1 MNHPAGNK
9 PRVIT
14 KNVERIY
21 FSKQASGYRTRG
33 AINFTGLF
41 MERDLD
47 IVNKFLERR
56 LQQTDIQGILSA
68 LDTTSREGFLS
79 KITDVLVKLTA
90 LLEVSKKVSDTLE
103 LDILLER
110 MIAITTEAINTD
122 RGTLFLNDKNTEE
135 LFSRIAQGDLKN
147 EIRFPNHLGIAGTVF
162 KSGEAIIIND
172 AYADPRFNKEV
183 DKKTGYRTRNI
194 LCSPIKTK
202 HNEIIGV
209 IQLLNKHEGDFWDD
223 DLALLE
229 AITSQ
234 ASAALQNAQ
243 LFEEVQKAKA
253 EEKLLLEITSAISS
267 ELQLHPLLIKI
278 METTTD
284 ILGADRSTL
293 FLYDGKTNELWSQV
307 AQGLEIREIR
317 FPSHLGIAGSVFT
330 KGETINI
337 PDAYSDPRFNQEVD
351 KKTGYTTKS
360 ILCMPVKN
368 KEGKTL
374 GVVQVL
380 NKKTGPFTRTD
391 ENRLRAFSAQASIAI
406 ENAKL
411 FDDVLNMKNYNE
423 SMLESLSNGV
433 ITLDEEK
440 HIIKC
445 NSAALKILNTEIPYI
460 IDKPAEEFFSGKNKW
475 IIENIDN
482 LVKTGKPYLAMDTE
496 LFLPDNGQAL
506 INLMIVPLVN
516 IKKVHIGSMLILED
530 ITKEK
535 RIKSTMARY
544 MTKEVAEKLLE
555 TGDSVLG
562 GQAQVA
568 TILFSDI
575 RSFTTISEKLGA
587 NETVGM
593 LNEYFTRM
601 VDTIFN
607 YGGILDKYIGDA
619 IMAVFGT
626 PFTCP
631 DDADRAVKAAIDML
645 RALRKFN
652 LERAAAGKID
662 IDIGIGINTDE
673 VVAGNIGSLKRMDYT
688 VIGDGV
694 NLASRL
700 EGATKYYG
708 TRILISE
715 FTFRQLKDTY
725 IYREVDRIQV
735 KGKLKPVAVY
745 GILDYH
751 DDESFRNMGDVVK
764 IYNEG
769 IACYRE
775 CKWEDSIDRFQEA
788 LSLNKGDTL
797 SRFYLE
803 RCQYFVEHPPDK
815 EWNGVWIM
823 KEK

>member
-1 MNHPAGNK
+1 
-9 PRVIT
+9 
-14 KNVERIY
+14 
-21 FSKQASGYRTRG
+21 
-33 AINFTGLF
+33 
-41 MERDLD
+41 
-47 IVNKFLERR
+47 
-56 LQQTDIQGILSA
+56 
-68 LDTTSREGFLS
+68 
-79 KITDVLVKLTA
+79 
-90 LLEVSKKVSDTLE
+90 
-103 LDILLER
+103 
-110 MIAITTEAINTD
+110 
-122 RGTLFLNDKNTEE
+122 
-135 LFSRIAQGDLKN
+135 
-147 EIRFPNHLGIAGTVF
+147 
-162 KSGEAIIIND
+162 
-172 AYADPRFNKEV
+172 
-183 DKKTGYRTRNI
+183 
-194 LCSPIKTK
+194 
-202 HNEIIGV
+202 
-209 IQLLNKHEGDFWDD
+209 
-223 DLALLE
+223 
-229 AITSQ
+229 
-234 ASAALQNAQ
+234 
-243 LFEEVQKAKA
+243 
-253 EEKLLLEITSAISS
+253 
-267 ELQLHPLLIKI
+267 
-278 METTTD
+278 
-284 ILGADRSTL
+284 
-293 FLYDGKTNELWSQV
+293 LWSQV

-330 KGETINI
+330 TGETINI
-337 PDAYSDPRFNQEVD
+337 PDAYADPRFNQEVD

-391 ENRLRAFSAQASIAI
+391 ENRLRAFSAQASISI

-433 ITLDEEK
+433 ITLDDNK
-440 HIIKC
+440 HIVKC
-445 NSAALKILNTEIPYI
+445 NSAALKILNTEALHIV
-460 IDKPAEEFFSGKNKW
+460 DRPAEEYFSDSNKW
-475 IIENIDN
+475 ILDHIDN
-482 LVKTGKPYLAMDTE
+482 LAETGKPYLAMDAE
-496 LFLPDNGQAL
+496 LFLPDDSRAS

-516 IKKVHIGSMLILED
+516 IKQVHIGSMLIMED

-555 TGDSVLG
+555 TGDSILG

-601 VDTIFN
+601 VDIIFN
-607 YGGILDKYIGDA
+607 YEGILDKYIGDA

-626 PFTCP
+626 PFTSP
-631 DDADRAVKAAIDML
+631 DDADHAVKAAIDML
-645 RALRKFN
+645 RALRQFN
-652 LERAAAGKID
+652 RERAEAGKIH
-662 IDIGIGINTDE
+662 IDIGVGINTDE

-715 FTFRQLKDTY
+715 FTFRQLKDSY

-751 DDESFRNMGDVVK
+751 DDESFQNMGEVVK

-775 CKWEDSIDRFQEA
+775 YRWEDSIDMFRKA
-788 LSLNKGDTL
+788 LSLNEDDML

-803 RCQYFVEHPPDK
+803 RCQYFVKHPPDK
-815 EWNGVWIM
+815 EWDGVWIM

>member
-1 MNHPAGNK
+1 MLSCF
-9 PRVIT
+9 
-14 KNVERIY
+14 RIQE
-21 FSKQASGYRTRG
+21 FSSFKFNLAD
-33 AINFTGLF
+33 LF
-41 MERDLD
+41 MEKELD

-56 LQQTDIQGILSA
+56 LQQTDIQSILST
-68 LDTTSREGFLS
+68 LDTSSREGFLS

-103 LDILLER
+103 LDILLDR

-135 LFSRIAQGDLKN
+135 LFSRIAQGDLKS
-147 EIRFPNHLGIAGTVF
+147 EIRFPNHLGIAGAVF
-162 KSGEAIIIND
+162 KSSEAIIIND
-172 AYADPRFNKEV
+172 AYADPRFNKEI

-194 LCSPIKTK
+194 LCAPIKTK
-202 HNEIIGV
+202 QNEIIGV
-209 IQLLNKHEGDFWDD
+209 IQLLNKHTGDFWED

-234 ASAALQNAQ
+234 ASSALQNAQ

-253 EEKLLLEITSAISS
+253 EEKQLLEITSAISS
-267 ELQLHPLLIKI
+267 ELQLQPLLVKI

-284 ILGADRSTL
+284 ILNADRSTL
-293 FLYDGKTNELWSQV
+293 FLHDGKTNELWSQV

-330 KGETINI
+330 TGETVNI
-337 PDAYSDPRFNQEVD
+337 PDAYKDQRFNQEVD
-351 KKTGYTTKS
+351 KKTGYTTRS

-380 NKKTGPFTRTD
+380 NKKDGPFTKKD
-391 ENRLRAFSAQASIAI
+391 ENRLRAFSAQASISI

-440 HIIKC
+440 HIVKC
-445 NSAALKILNTEIPYI
+445 NSAALKILNTEATNI
-460 IDKPAEEFFSGKNKW
+460 IDKSAEEFFCGNNNW
-475 IIENIDN
+475 IIEHIDN
-482 LVKTGKPYLAMDTE
+482 LVKTGKPYIGMDAE
-496 LFLPDNGQAL
+496 LFLSDGSQAS

-516 IKKVHIGSMLILED
+516 IKQVHIGSMLIFED

-544 MTKEVAEKLLE
+544 MTKEVAEKLLA
-555 TGDSVLG
+555 TGDSILG

-593 LNEYFTRM
+593 LNEYFTKM
-601 VDTIFN
+601 VDVIFN

-626 PFTCP
+626 PFTGP
-631 DDADRAVKAAIDML
+631 DDADHAVKAAIDML
-645 RALRKFN
+645 RALSKFN
-652 LERAAAGKID
+652 LERTAAGKIH

-715 FTFRQLKDTY
+715 FTFRQLKDAY
-725 IYREVDRIQV
+725 IYREVDKIKV
-735 KGKLKPVAVY
+735 KGKQKPVTVY

-751 DDESFRNMGDVVK
+751 DDASFPNMKEVVE
-764 IYNEG
+764 IFNEG
-769 IACYRE
+769 IACYRDY
-775 CKWEDSIDRFQEA
+775 KWEDSIDRFQKA
-788 LSLNKGDTL
+788 LSLNETDRL
-797 SRFYLE
+797 SEFYLE
-803 RCQYFVEHPPDK
+803 RCRHFVKYPPEK
-815 EWNGVWIM
+815 EWDGVWVM

>member
-1 MNHPAGNK
+1 
-9 PRVIT
+9 
-14 KNVERIY
+14 
-21 FSKQASGYRTRG
+21 
-33 AINFTGLF
+33 
-41 MERDLD
+41 MEKDLD

-56 LQQTDIQGILSA
+56 LQQTDIQNILST

-103 LDILLER
+103 LDILLDR

-135 LFSRIAQGDLKN
+135 LFSRIAQGNLKN
-147 EIRFPNHLGIAGTVF
+147 EIRFPNHMGIAGAVF

-172 AYADPRFNKEV
+172 AYADPRFNQEI

-194 LCSPIKTK
+194 LCAPIKTK

-209 IQLLNKHEGDFWDD
+209 IQLLNKHDGDFWED

-253 EEKLLLEITSAISS
+253 EEKQLLEITSAISS
-267 ELQLHPLLIKI
+267 ELKLQPLLVKI

-284 ILGADRSTL
+284 ILNADRSTL
-293 FLYDGKTNELWSQV
+293 FLHDGKTNELWSQV

-330 KGETINI
+330 KGETVNI
-337 PDAYSDPRFNQEVD
+337 PDAYKDPRFNQEVD
-351 KKTGYTTKS
+351 KKTGYTTRS

-380 NKKTGPFTRTD
+380 NKKDGPFTKKD
-391 ENRLRAFSAQASIAI
+391 ENRLRAFSAQASISI

-440 HIIKC
+440 CIVKC
-445 NSAALKILNTEIPYI
+445 NSAALKILNIEASYI
-460 IDKPAEEFFSGKNKW
+460 IDKPAEEYFSDNNKW
-475 IIENIDN
+475 IIEHIDN
-482 LVKTGKPYLAMDTE
+482 LVKTGKPYLAMDAE
-496 LFLPDNGQAL
+496 LFLPDGSRAS

-516 IKKVHIGSMLILED
+516 IKQVHIGSMLILED

-555 TGDSVLG
+555 TGDSILG

-601 VDTIFN
+601 VDSIFN

-626 PFTCP
+626 PFTTP
-631 DDADRAVKAAIDML
+631 DDADHAVKAAIDML

-652 LERAAAGKID
+652 LERAAAGKIN
-662 IDIGIGINTDE
+662 IDIGIGVNTDE
-673 VVAGNIGSLKRMDYT
+673 VVAGNIGSLRRMDYT

-715 FTFRQLKDTY
+715 FTFRQLKDSYT
-725 IYREVDRIQV
+725 YREVDRIQV

-751 DDESFRNMGDVVK
+751 DDESFQNMGEVVK

-775 CKWEDSIDRFQEA
+775 YKWEDSIDRFRKA
-788 LSLNKGDTL
+788 LSLNEGDTL

-803 RCQYFVEHPPDK
+803 RCQYFVKHPPDK
-815 EWNGVWIM
+815 EWDGVWVM

>member
-1 MNHPAGNK
+1 MK
-9 PRVIT
+9 
-14 KNVERIY
+14 K
-21 FSKQASGYRTRG
+21 
-33 AINFTGLF
+33 
-41 MERDLD
+41 DLD

-56 LQQTDIQGILSA
+56 LQQADVQNILST
-68 LDTTSREGFLS
+68 LDISTREGFLA

-90 LLEVSKKVSDTLE
+90 LLEVSKKVSDSLE
-103 LDILLER
+103 LDILLDR

-135 LFSRIAQGDLKN
+135 LFSRIAQGNLKN
-147 EIRFPNHLGIAGTVF
+147 EIRFPNHLGIAGAVF
-162 KSGEAIIIND
+162 KSGEGIIIND

-183 DKKTGYRTRNI
+183 DKKTGYRTKNI
-194 LCSPIKTK
+194 LCAPIKTK

-209 IQLLNKHEGDFWDD
+209 IQLLNKHDGDFWED

-243 LFEEVQKAKA
+243 LFDAVQKAKA
-253 EEKLLLEITSAISS
+253 EEKQLLDITSAISS
-267 ELQLHPLLIKI
+267 ELHLQPLLIKI

-284 ILGADRSTL
+284 ILNADRSTL
-293 FLYDGKTNELWSQV
+293 FLHDGKTNELWSQV
-307 AQGLEIREIR
+307 AQGLEMKEIR

-330 KGETINI
+330 TGKTINI
-337 PDAYSDPRFNQEVD
+337 PDAYADPRFNKEVD
-351 KKTGYTTKS
+351 KKTGYTTRS
-360 ILCMPVKN
+360 VLCMPVNN
-368 KEGKTL
+368 KAGETL

-391 ENRLRAFSAQASIAI
+391 ENRLRAFSAQASISI

-433 ITLDEEK
+433 ITLDVEK
-440 HIIKC
+440 RIVKC
-445 NSAALKILNTEIPYI
+445 NSAALRILNTKASNI
-460 IDKPAEEFFSGKNKW
+460 IDKTADEFFSDNNKW
-475 IIENIDN
+475 IIEHIDS
-482 LVKTGKPYLAMDTE
+482 LVKTGKPYLAMDAE
-496 LFLPDNGQAL
+496 MFLANGNPAS

-516 IKKVHIGSMLILED
+516 IKQVHIGSMLILED

-535 RIKSTMARY
+535 RVKSTMARY
-544 MTKEVAEKLLE
+544 MTKEVADKLLE
-555 TGDSVLG
+555 TGDNILG
-562 GQAQVA
+562 GNAQVA

-601 VDTIFN
+601 VDIIFN

-631 DDADRAVKAAIDML
+631 DDADHSVKAAIDML
-645 RALRKFN
+645 RALRKLN
-652 LERAAAGKID
+652 NERAVAGKID

-673 VVAGNIGSLKRMDYT
+673 VIAGNIGSLKRMDYT

-715 FTFRQLKDTY
+715 FTFRQLKDAYT
-725 IYREVDRIQV
+725 YREVDKIRV
-735 KGKLKPVAVY
+735 KGKLKPVTVY
-745 GILDYH
+745 GIMDYH
-751 DDESFRNMGDVVK
+751 DDESFQNMGDVVK
-764 IYNEG
+764 VYNEG
-769 IACYRE
+769 ITCYRE
-775 CKWEDSIDRFQEA
+775 CRWEDSIDRFREA
-788 LSLNKGDTL
+788 LSLNKNDKL
-797 SRFYLE
+797 SGFYLE
-803 RCQYFVEHPPDK
+803 RCQHFVKHPPDK
-815 EWNGVWIM
+815 EWDGVWVM

>member
-1 MNHPAGNK
+1 LVLVELIDTLFSI
-9 PRVIT
+9 RY
-14 KNVERIY
+14 NVKLQKY
-21 FSKQASGYRTRG
+21 NDFKLT
-33 AINFTGLF
+33 F
-41 MERDLD
+41 MSLTMGRDLD

-56 LQQTDIQGILSA
+56 LHQADIQGILSS
-68 LDTTSREGFLS
+68 LDITTREGFLS

-103 LDILLER
+103 LDVLLER

-135 LFSRIAQGDLKN
+135 LFSRIAQGDLKS
-147 EIRFPNHLGIAGTVF
+147 EIRFPNHLGIAGAVF

-183 DKKTGYRTRNI
+183 DKKTGYRTRNL
-194 LCSPIKTK
+194 LCAPIKTK
-202 HNEIIGV
+202 QNEIIGV
-209 IQLLNKHEGDFWDD
+209 IQLLNKHDGDFWED

-234 ASAALQNAQ
+234 ASSALQNAR

-253 EEKLLLEITSAISS
+253 EEKQLLEITSAISS
-267 ELQLHPLLIKI
+267 ELQLQPLLVKI

-284 ILGADRSTL
+284 ILNADRSTL
-293 FLYDGKTNELWSQV
+293 FLHDGKTNELWSQV
-307 AQGLEIREIR
+307 AQGIEIREIR
-317 FPSHLGIAGSVFT
+317 FPSHIGIAGSVFT
-330 KGETINI
+330 AGETINI
-337 PDAYSDPRFNQEVD
+337 PDAYKDPRFNQEVD
-351 KKTGYTTKS
+351 KKTGYTTRS
-360 ILCMPVKN
+360 ILCMPVRN

-380 NKKTGPFTRTD
+380 NKKDGPFTRTD
-391 ENRLRAFSAQASIAI
+391 ENRLRAFSAQASISI

-433 ITLDEEK
+433 ITLNEEK
-440 HIIKC
+440 RIVKC
-445 NSAALKILNTEIPYI
+445 NSAALKILGTEACHITGRPADEYFSDNNEWI
-460 IDKPAEEFFSGKNKW
+460 LEHIDS
-475 IIENIDN
+475 
-482 LVKTGKPYLAMDTE
+482 LVKTGKPYLAMDVE
-496 LFLPDNGQAL
+496 LSLSDEKKAS
-506 INLMIVPLVN
+506 INLMVVPLVN
-516 IKKVHIGSMLILED
+516 IKQAHIGSMLILED

-555 TGDSVLG
+555 TGDSILG
-562 GQAQVA
+562 GQSQVA

-593 LNEYFTRM
+593 LNEYFTSM
-601 VDTIFN
+601 VDVIFN
-607 YGGILDKYIGDA
+607 YNGILDKYIGDA

-626 PFTCP
+626 PFKSP
-631 DDADRAVKAAIDML
+631 DDADHAVMAAIDML

-652 LERAAAGKID
+652 RERVAAGKTA

-708 TRILISE
+708 TRIIISE
-715 FTFRQLKDTY
+715 FTFKQLKERY
-725 IYREVDRIQV
+725 IYREVDKIRV

-751 DDESFRNMGDVVK
+751 DNESFKNMREVVK

-775 CKWEDSIDRFQEA
+775 YRWKDSISRFQEA
-788 LSLNKGDTL
+788 LSLNENDML

-803 RCQYFVEHPPDK
+803 RCQYFIKNPPDK
-815 EWNGVWIM
+815 DWDGVWTM